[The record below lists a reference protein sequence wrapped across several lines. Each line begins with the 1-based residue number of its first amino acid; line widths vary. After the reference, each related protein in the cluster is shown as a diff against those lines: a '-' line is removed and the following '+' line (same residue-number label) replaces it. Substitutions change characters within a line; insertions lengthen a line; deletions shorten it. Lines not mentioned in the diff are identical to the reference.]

1 MQNCHFRNKK
11 KMREVLFL
19 LKHDFIKND
28 ILSIIDINS
37 CREELSNA
45 TFLITGATGL
55 LGSMICRALSYLD
68 HKHSLNLKII
78 TTARNIEK
86 AKTALSDAI
95 QFGNITFIQND
106 IITPMDIDGT
116 IDYIIHTA
124 CPTASNMFVNNPV
137 ETILSI
143 VDGTSNIMNL
153 AKKCNCK
160 SVVYLS
166 SMEAYGQILHEN
178 LLKPEDV
185 GYVNPLSLRSSYP
198 EGKRMA
204 ENLCIGYFSEYH
216 IPVKII
222 RLAQTF
228 GPGIPATDTRVF
240 AQFLHSVQNGED
252 IVMFTEGGSKR
263 MYLDTMDAV
272 SAVLTV
278 LLKGE
283 SGQVYNAG
291 NKSNYSSIREMAELV
306 IKEFGKDKC
315 KLIIDKSK
323 DVGQYPPDN
332 MLRLDVAPL
341 EALGWN
347 AKYSLK
353 NMYSRMIETI

>member
-1 MQNCHFRNKK
+1 MLHHN
-11 KMREVLFL
+11 FL
-19 LKHDFIKND
+19 KND
-28 ILSIIDINS
+28 ISDIYDVYLNK
-37 CREELSNA
+37 EKLNNN

-55 LGSMICRALSYLD
+55 IGSMLCRALSYNAYT
-68 HKHSLNLKII
+68 HNLNIKII
-78 TTARNIEK
+78 ALVRDISK
-86 AKTALSDAI
+86 AENMLSDVVS
-95 QFGNITFIQND
+95 FNNITFIKSD
-106 IITPMDIDGT
+106 ILSPINIDET
-116 IDYIIHTA
+116 VDYIIHTA
-124 CPTASNMFVNNPV
+124 CPTASQTFVCKPV
-137 ETILSI
+137 ETIRSI
-143 VDGTSNIMNL
+143 VDGTANVMDF
-153 AKKCNCK
+153 AKKCHCK

-204 ENLCIGYFSEYH
+204 ENLCIGYFNEYQV
-216 IPVKII
+216 PVKII

-228 GPGIPATDTRVF
+228 GPGIPVTDTRVF
-240 AQFLHSVQNGED
+240 AQFMHSVKKGED

-272 SAVLTV
+272 SAVFAV
-278 LLKGE
+278 LFRGE

-291 NKSNYSSIREMAELV
+291 NKDNYSSIRDMAELV
-306 IKEFGKDKC
+306 IREFGNGTS
-315 KLIIDKSK
+315 KLVIDKSK

-341 EALGWN
+341 EALGWH

-353 NMYSRMIETI
+353 DMYARMIETIYQAK

>member
-1 MQNCHFRNKK
+1 MQFGDF
-11 KMREVLFL
+11 MRPDIAEIQQLISNSEVL
-19 LKHDFIKND
+19 KNK
-28 ILSIIDINS
+28 
-37 CREELSNA
+37 

-55 LGSMICRALSYLD
+55 IGSMTCKALSCIDYEQN
-68 HKHSLNLKII
+68 LNVKII
-78 TTARNIEK
+78 AMVRNVSK
-86 AKTALSDAI
+86 AQETFADVMDN
-95 QFGNITFIQND
+95 GNITFLEQD
-106 IITPMDIDGT
+106 IIEPINLSEKV
-116 IDYIIHTA
+116 DYIIHTA
-124 CPTASNMFVNNPV
+124 CPTASNTFISKPV
-137 ETILSI
+137 ETIQAI
-143 VDGTSNIMNL
+143 VCGTMNVL
-153 AKKCNCK
+153 DFAKGNGCE

-185 GYVNPLSLRSSYP
+185 GYVNPLSLRSCYP

-204 ENLCIGYFSEYH
+204 ENLCVGYFSEYNV
-216 IPVKII
+216 PVKVI

-228 GPGIPATDTRVF
+228 GPGIPYTDNRVF
-240 AQFLHSVQNGED
+240 AQFIRSVRNNEN

-291 NKSNYSSIREMAELV
+291 NPGNYCSIKEMAELV
-306 IKEFGKDKC
+306 IREFGNGSS
-315 KLIIDKSK
+315 KLVIDRSK

-332 MLRLDVAPL
+332 MLYLDVAPL
-341 EALGWN
+341 QALGWN
-347 AKYSLK
+347 PLYDLK
-353 NMYSRMIETI
+353 TMYERMINMM